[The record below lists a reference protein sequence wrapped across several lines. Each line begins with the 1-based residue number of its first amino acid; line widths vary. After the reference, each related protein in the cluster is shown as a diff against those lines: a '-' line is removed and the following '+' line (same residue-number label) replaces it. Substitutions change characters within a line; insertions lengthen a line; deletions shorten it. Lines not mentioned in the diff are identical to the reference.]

1 MTTIQTLQEIRNGLI
16 VSCTARDSEPCSS
29 IAAQTL
35 FAQAGVQGGAKGIR
49 AEGPALV
56 KAIREC
62 VAVPVIGWSASR
74 HEDGTLKVTGTFA
87 EIHDLLTAGS
97 AMIAVDGT
105 FRRRDGLTGP
115 QFVERVKKEFDCPI
129 IADVATYAEGI
140 ACADYGADAVSTYLS
155 GFTTETSYYPEERP
169 DFNIVQTLVREL
181 TIPVIADGKINI
193 PKFAKDLLLD
203 GAWAVVIETVI
214 TKPATVAGWF
224 TTALQKALDEKAEA
238 IDGNGNT
245 R

>member
-1 MTTIQTLQEIRNGLI
+1 MRNGLI
-16 VSCTARDSEPCSS
+16 VACTAVGSEPCNS
-29 IAAQTL
+29 IEVQTL
-35 FAQAGVQGGAKGIR
+35 FAQAAVQGGAKGIR
-49 AEGPALV
+49 AEGAALV
-56 KAIREC
+56 KAVRDS
-62 VAVPVIGWSASR
+62 VSVPVIGWAASR

-87 EIHDLLTAGS
+87 EITALLTAGS
-97 AMIAVDGT
+97 DLIAVDGT

-115 QFVERVKKEFDCPI
+115 QFIERVKKEFDCPI
-129 IADVATYAEGI
+129 IADVSTYAEGI
-140 ACADYGADAVSTYLS
+140 ACADYGTDAISTYLS

-169 DFNIVQTLVREL
+169 DFNIIQTLVREL
-181 TIPVIADGKINI
+181 SIPVIADGKINI

-224 TTALQKALDEKAEA
+224 TTALQKAVDEKTESL
-238 IDGNGNT
+238 DLNGDT